1 MLISVGVYTYL
12 TLSDVT
18 PRMMEIVPTLV
29 AVIVLSVTSS
39 QGLSDASLTPSW
51 HHPLPC
57 VIALGPTS
65 RYRTSKTLDTIH
77 NLRLEDCRTPSSTLI
92 IGARVVDVHVQY
104 VAVARWVNNHRWF
117 GGWGS
122 AFGPMSAPPWR
133 HSVSSCPGQCGEVG
147 RFVRILRDQILCA
160 LVAWHSDLKTVLANN
175 YGIHY
180 QMFSM
185 SIIMM
190 NQGFHSI
197 NYTIRI

>member
-1 MLISVGVYTYL
+1 MLVSVGVYL
-12 TLSDVT
+12 THTHWPHVLDDGDSSS
-18 PRMMEIVPTLV
+18 LV
-29 AVIVLSVTSS
+29 AVIVLSVTGS

-77 NLRLEDCRTPSSTLI
+77 NLRLKDCRMPSSTLI

-104 VAVARWVNNHRWF
+104 VAVARWLNNHRWF

-147 RFVRILRDQILCA
+147 RFVRTLRDQILCG
-160 LVAWHSDLKTVLANN
+160 LLAWHSDLNKCVSQQLRDSLSDVYNYDKSRISYITV
-175 YGIHY
+175 
-180 QMFSM
+180 
-185 SIIMM
+185 
-190 NQGFHSI
+190 
-197 NYTIRI
+197 

>member
-1 MLISVGVYTYL
+1 MQVIFKFVILFMYPHFEEYNNYMLFLSCSSVLECTPISH
-12 TLSDVT
+12 SDVT

-39 QGLSDASLTPSW
+39 QGLGDASLTPSW

-133 HSVSSCPGQCGEVG
+133 HCVSSCPGQCGEVG
-147 RFVRILRDQILCA
+147 WFVRILRDQIFVPLLRGIQTLKLC
-160 LVAWHSDLKTVLANN
+160 
-175 YGIHY
+175 
-180 QMFSM
+180 
-185 SIIMM
+185 
-190 NQGFHSI
+190 
-197 NYTIRI
+197 